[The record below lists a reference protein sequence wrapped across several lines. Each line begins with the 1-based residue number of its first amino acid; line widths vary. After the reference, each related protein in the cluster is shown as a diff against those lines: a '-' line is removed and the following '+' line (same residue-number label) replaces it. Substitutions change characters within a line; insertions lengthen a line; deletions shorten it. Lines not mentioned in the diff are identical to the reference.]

1 MPPVAIFDAVLFD
14 LDGVLTPTA
23 AVHAACWKVVFDEV
37 LGTLQAPF
45 DVRHDYLSYVDGR
58 AREDGVRTFLAAR
71 GLAATEAQIRTIG
84 ERKQALV
91 DRALERD
98 GIAPYPGSLAWL
110 TWLRDAGVPTAV
122 VSSSANCARVLRAAG
137 IDAMFDTVVDGRVAA
152 LDRLRGKPAPDTFL
166 AAAADFGVPKEQAV
180 VFEDALAGVAAG
192 RTGGFGFVVGVDRLD
207 QAEALREHGADVVV
221 SDLADLLEEGS

>member
-110 TWLRDAGVPTAV
+110 TWLCDAGVPTAV

-166 AAAADFGVPKEQAV
+166 AAAARLNASPRGCAV
-180 VFEDALAGVAAG
+180 VEDALAGVAAG
-192 RTGGFGFVVGVDRLD
+192 RAGGFGLVIGVARSASPADLRDAGAHIVVGD
-207 QAEALREHGADVVV
+207 
-221 SDLADLLEEGS
+221 LEELLP

>member
-166 AAAADFGVPKEQAV
+166 AAAARLNASPRGCAV
-180 VFEDALAGVAAG
+180 VEDALAGVAAG
-192 RTGGFGFVVGVDRLD
+192 RAGGFGLVIGVARSASPADLRDAGAHIVVGD
-207 QAEALREHGADVVV
+207 
-221 SDLADLLEEGS
+221 LEELLP